1 MLVSQ
6 YHVTLLRLCSS
17 LGSVL
22 FASSTSTGGRMGLG
36 QVRTITSIYGDHLIV
51 QTRHFPLI
59 ITFVAAVGANRAL
72 IYNIIPELHLKLER
86 LRVAVDS
93 DIKESEVDV
102 DDH

>member
-1 MLVSQ
+1 
-6 YHVTLLRLCSS
+6 
-17 LGSVL
+17 
-22 FASSTSTGGRMGLG
+22 MGLG
-36 QVRTITSIYGDHLIV
+36 QVRTIPSIYGDHLIV